1 LADSVEKLDFT
12 TARKLLGI
20 YRLPGARITDRLCRS
35 EVRQAGFSCDFC
47 YPLVTTVRNA
57 AQIANEI
64 VALFKP
70 EFFNTIGRKRPVI
83 FVILVA
89 FERPLWRKADI
100 PLLFC
105 SGVTSTLI
113 T

>member
-1 LADSVEKLDFT
+1 VNTVEKLCFT
-12 TARKLLGI
+12 TARKFLGI

-35 EVRQAGFSCDFC
+35 EVRQAGLSCDFC

-70 EFFNTIGRKRPVI
+70 EFFNSIHAKADLQ
-83 FVILVA
+83 VIL
-89 FERPLWRKADI
+89 
-100 PLLFC
+100 
-105 SGVTSTLI
+105 T
-113 T
+113 